1 MKGNDQENN
10 KDDPKNGPSHI
21 DSIPF
26 DVMVDILTRLPVKSF
41 LELQYVSKTWRSIIR
56 SKDFINLLVS
66 MSSTQSSR
74 LLIAFKTGRL
84 TDKNAENR
92 MLFFTSSQEE
102 YTEFSSL
109 VANLDMTMA
118 SMDAYF
124 YTRSMGSVNGF
135 ICLSHKGRFMICNP
149 STKQVITLPEIK
161 ITGTNWNSA
170 YKYLGYDPVNQQ
182 YKAMRKKVSNFEDD
196 QEHMVLT
203 LGGDKT
209 PSWRHI
215 EGITQNYHP
224 LTKGICINGFVYY
237 GASTPRSNLSKIIVC
252 FDVRSERLSFIK
264 LPSMDGIYWYSTS
277 TLINYKGKLANVNI
291 VNSCDK
297 YLVFDLWV
305 LQDAKEHQWSM
316 KTCSLR
322 RDSLGNVP
330 ISFHGTNKVGDII
343 ITPKCLPRGLG
354 PFHIL
359 YYDVEKKEIRK
370 VQLKGVGDD
379 EDFRRRYGIANNNND
394 DHEVIQLFLEPRK
407 VSIFIPGSII
417 VDASLL
423 SIISG
428 DSEPWD
434 CKCDHNTGGNGAL
447 ENQLEAEILGEN
459 NFVDMH
465 VPPTKVVDG
474 KTSQNLL
481 FSHG

>member
-10 KDDPKNGPSHI
+10 KDGSNNGPSHI

-26 DVMVDILTRLPVKSF
+26 DVMMDILTRLPVKSL

-56 SKDFINLLVS
+56 SNDFINLLVS

-74 LLIAFKTGRL
+74 FLIYFKNGRL

-92 MLFFTSSQEE
+92 MFFFTSSQEE
-102 YTEFSSL
+102 DEFSSL
-109 VANLDMTMA
+109 VTNLDMTMA

-124 YTRSMGSVNGF
+124 YTRSTGSVNGF

-170 YKYLGYDPVNQQ
+170 YKYLGYDPVNHQ

-203 LGGDKT
+203 LG
-209 PSWRHI
+209 
-215 EGITQNYHP
+215 
-224 LTKGICINGFVYY
+224 
-237 GASTPRSNLSKIIVC
+237 
-252 FDVRSERLSFIK
+252 
-264 LPSMDGIYWYSTS
+264 
-277 TLINYKGKLANVNI
+277 
-291 VNSCDK
+291 
-297 YLVFDLWV
+297 
-305 LQDAKEHQWSM
+305 
-316 KTCSLR
+316 
-322 RDSLGNVP
+322 
-330 ISFHGTNKVGDII
+330 
-343 ITPKCLPRGLG
+343 
-354 PFHIL
+354 
-359 YYDVEKKEIRK
+359 
-370 VQLKGVGDD
+370 
-379 EDFRRRYGIANNNND
+379 D

-447 ENQLEAEILGEN
+447 ENQLEAEIFGEN
-459 NFVDMH
+459 NFVDRH
-465 VPPTKVVDG
+465 VPPIKVVDG
-474 KTSQNLL
+474 KNFPKPLV
-481 FSHG
+481 FPWIM